1 MFALRAAHCAFPSRC
16 IRITMANFN
25 KVILAGNLTRDPELK
40 YTQSGQAIAKF
51 GLAINRKFKQG
62 EETKE
67 QTCFVDITAWGRT
80 AEVVN
85 EYAKKGRPILVEGRL
100 EYSTWEKDG
109 QKRSKLEV
117 VAENIQF
124 LSSRE
129 GGQGGGG
136 GGESRRSAGANS
148 GEAAAG
154 GEADFDSI
162 PF

>member
-1 MFALRAAHCAFPSRC
+1 
-16 IRITMANFN
+16 MANFN

-51 GLAINRKFKQG
+51 GLAINRKYKQG

-129 GGQGGGG
+129 GAQAGG
-136 GGESRRSAGANS
+136 GGESRRSTGANS